1 VNEQER
7 ELVIR
12 RLQDEGVS
20 NSHHFDRSAFRPVLL
35 NPTTYLN
42 GVVYAGLN
50 LSLASIS
57 GFLPTIIQS
66 FGYTAARAQLFTV
79 PPYACATVMTLF
91 ISWSSDRTRQRG
103 VFVIVSMLLSAV
115 GFAILLGVTQDNAV
129 RYFATFLIVT
139 GAFSCIPLM
148 LSWAGNTAG
157 SHTAAAIRLGV
168 MNGMGQ
174 ICSSEWKRVLRVLCR
189 TWHGY
194 CTLQQANRQRRPRE
208 LIYIHPTTL
217 GRVPA
222 DDDAVT
228 ASFIFPSNEGPAY
241 HRGFGLNLAFNI
253 VAALTALGLTI
264 HYRLANKQ
272 RDRDEAM
279 TPPTRQSV
287 SVGEKG
293 GEEVREE
300 IVNLHDRTPG
310 FRYYV

>member
-1 VNEQER
+1 MNEQER

-91 ISWSSDRTRQRG
+91 ISWSSDKTRQRG
-103 VFVIVSMLLSAV
+103 IFVIVSMLLSAV
-115 GFAILLGVTQDNAV
+115 GFAILLGVTHNNAV

-174 ICSSEWKRVLRVLCR
+174 ICSSEWRRVLRGKYFVGRR
-189 TWHGY
+189 TITAH
-194 CTLQQANRQRRPRE
+194 CNKQLRQSE
-208 LIYIHPTTL
+208 FIYNNLWESCIL
-217 GRVPA
+217 A
-222 DDDAVT
+222 DDVAVT
-228 ASFIFPSNEGPAY
+228 A
-241 HRGFGLNLAFNI
+241 
-253 VAALTALGLTI
+253 
-264 HYRLANKQ
+264 
-272 RDRDEAM
+272 
-279 TPPTRQSV
+279 
-287 SVGEKG
+287 
-293 GEEVREE
+293 
-300 IVNLHDRTPG
+300 
-310 FRYYV
+310 